1 MRNYLSKGSG
11 RRSTSLKSAL
21 GYILR
26 TCLKKKKK
34 SHPIWICLIS
44 TQRASFLESCHSP
57 SGVCLMYLQQAL
69 TQVVQPPRPFTKY
82 ITQDARNWSL
92 FILQA
97 CYRRASGSLPRLQE
111 FSISILLPEN
121 KRSKAERTPPF
132 TGSVQQQAKF
142 SSKLH

>member
-26 TCLKKKKK
+26 TCLKKKK
-34 SHPIWICLIS
+34 SHSIWICLIS

-57 SGVCLMYLQQAL
+57 SGLCLMYLQQAL